1 MVEATRKAN
10 EEKLLTIG
18 DVEERLSLSRSSVY
32 KLLDSGRLRSVKL
45 GSHKTSPRRIYD
57 ADLNAYIE
65 SLFPAE

>member
-10 EEKLLTIG
+10 EGKLLTIE
-18 DVEERLSLSRSSVY
+18 DVVERLSLSRSSVY
-32 KLLDSGRLRSVKL
+32 NLLDSGRLRSVKL
-45 GSHKTSPRRIYD
+45 GPYKTSPRRIYN